1 MAYFNKTDFRELL
14 KLWRK
19 VLGTKDYP
27 LLLKD
32 DEWLMKQ
39 FLPIRFISDIRY
51 EITTNWERKEEV
63 KK

>member
-1 MAYFNKTDFRELL
+1 MAYLYFNKHTYRELL
-14 KLWRK
+14 YLWRK

-32 DEWLMKQ
+32 DEWLMENYM
-39 FLPIRFISDIRY
+39 PIRFINDI
-51 EITTNWERKEEV
+51 TNELRNCWVRKE